1 MFIRVPYLYPNPMKN
16 SEFFTAEIVPNRTGL
31 PVEKPALTQLFRQ
44 VPKRVRYVDTAA
56 NIHKLK
62 FDPFNLLKETG

>member
-1 MFIRVPYLYPNPMKN
+1 
-16 SEFFTAEIVPNRTGL
+16 
-31 PVEKPALTQLFRQ
+31 LTQLFRQ